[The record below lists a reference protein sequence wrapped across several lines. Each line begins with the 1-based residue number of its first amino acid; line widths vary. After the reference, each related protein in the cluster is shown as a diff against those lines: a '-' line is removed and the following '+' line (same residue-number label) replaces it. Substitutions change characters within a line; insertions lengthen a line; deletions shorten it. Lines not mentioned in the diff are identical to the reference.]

1 MDLQRLRYFLAV
13 AEAGSVSRAAARL
26 RVTQPSVSQQLGKLE
41 ASVGRRLFDRQGRGM
56 VLTDAG
62 RGMHTR
68 AARIIAEVDSLLRDG
83 AGMEEGSTRLAVGA
97 IPTMAPYILPR
108 ALSALRKKLP
118 ECEISVREDV
128 TERLVEMLHDNV
140 LDCAILSTPIDDPMI
155 ELEVVGREELL
166 AVVPAAWPEARGPM
180 LTVADLREHPAIL
193 LEDVHCLSQQVK
205 AFCTA
210 RKVAPRVVCRM
221 TQLSTVLELVG
232 LGMGLSI
239 VPEMAARAD
248 TSNVRKYVR
257 LTSMKPVR
265 EIALAWRRG
274 RTRGRGVEGLGEIL
288 KRHWMEKRAS

>member
-239 VPEMAARAD
+239 VPEMAARVD

>member
-1 MDLQRLRYFLAV
+1 
-13 AEAGSVSRAAARL
+13 
-26 RVTQPSVSQQLGKLE
+26 
-41 ASVGRRLFDRQGRGM
+41 
-56 VLTDAG
+56 
-62 RGMHTR
+62 
-68 AARIIAEVDSLLRDG
+68 
-83 AGMEEGSTRLAVGA
+83 
-97 IPTMAPYILPR
+97 MAPYILPR
-108 ALSALRKKLP
+108 ALLALRKKLP
-118 ECEISVREDV
+118 ACEISVREDV

-155 ELEVVGREELL
+155 EVEVVGREELL
-166 AVVPAAWPEARGPM
+166 AVVPAAWPEASGPM

-248 TSNVRKYVR
+248 RSQTRKYVR
-257 LTSMKPVR
+257 LTSMKPMR
-265 EIALAWRRG
+265 EIAIAWRKG
-274 RTRGRGVEGLGEIL
+274 RTRGRGVVGLGEVL
-288 KRHWMEKRAS
+288 KGK

>member
-1 MDLQRLRYFLAV
+1 MDIQRLRYFLAV
-13 AEAGSVSRAAARL
+13 AEAGSVSRAATRL
-26 RVTQPSVSQQLGKLE
+26 RVAQPSISQQLRKLE
-41 ASVGRRLFDRQGRGM
+41 ESMGRKLFDRQGRGM

-62 RGMHTR
+62 RGLQGR
-68 AARIIAEVDSLLRDG
+68 AARIVAEVDSLLRDG
-83 AGMEEGSTRLAVGA
+83 AGGADEGASRLSVGA

-118 ECEISVREDV
+118 ACEISVREDV

-155 ELEVVGREELL
+155 EVEVVGREELL
-166 AVVPAAWPEARGPM
+166 AVVPAAWPEATGPM

-248 TSNVRKYVR
+248 TSRARKYVR
-257 LTSMKPVR
+257 LTSMKPMR
-265 EIALAWRRG
+265 EIAIAWRRG
-274 RTRGRGVEGLGEIL
+274 RTKGRGVGVLGEVL
-288 KRHWMEKRAS
+288 KGGK

>member
-1 MDLQRLRYFLAV
+1 MDIQRLRYFLAV
-13 AEAGSVSRAAARL
+13 AEAGSVSRAATRL
-26 RVTQPSVSQQLGKLE
+26 RVAQPSISQQLRKLE
-41 ASVGRRLFDRQGRGM
+41 ESIGRKLFDRQGRGM

-62 RGMHTR
+62 RALHGR
-68 AARIIAEVDSLLRDG
+68 AARIVAEVDSLLRDG
-83 AGMEEGSTRLAVGA
+83 AGGADEGASRLSVGA

-118 ECEISVREDV
+118 ACEISVREDV

-166 AVVPAAWPEARGPM
+166 AVVPAAWPEATGPM

-248 TSNVRKYVR
+248 TSRARKYVR
-257 LTSMKPVR
+257 LTSMKPMR
-265 EIALAWRRG
+265 EIAIAWRRG
-274 RTRGRGVEGLGEIL
+274 RTKGRGVVGLGEVL
-288 KRHWMEKRAS
+288 KGK